1 MTDKLNRI
9 QKAQILIAQIVEE
22 LEDISS
28 DQGITICSD
37 YDLEMLEIAFNN
49 ISTFNSKQGH

>member
-1 MTDKLNRI
+1 MIDNLNRI